1 MEYRKLGRTGLDVSV
16 ISVGTEHLLRHP
28 PEIVTSV
35 IHESI
40 ERGVNYFDV
49 VYSYP
54 EYLDNLGQAFAGRRD
69 HVLLTGHLGSTVKDG
84 QYCRNRSAKASEP
97 FFQDVLAR
105 LHVGYVDILYLHN
118 FNSLREWETVIR
130 PKGQLEMAL
139 RLKAEGHA
147 RFIGISG
154 HYVEVIKRA
163 CESGHVDVIMFPVN
177 LLGHAGSARGEL
189 LDLCSAQGLG
199 LVAMKPY
206 GGGRLLSARGTQRV
220 AGYQTGGESYKV
232 KFPEAV
238 TPAQCLSYTLAQ
250 TGVSTALVGVRSVD
264 EVDAALQTLGSGE
277 SERDFSNLLTAFGRY
292 VEGECVYC
300 NHCLPCPAAID
311 IAEVN
316 RLLDAAQV
324 SPSAQAVRLRTE
336 YGALAAKASACT
348 ECGACVQRCPFGVAV
363 ITRMRSAAAF
373 YEA

>member
-1 MEYRKLGRTGLDVSV
+1 MEYRKLGRTGLDVSA
-16 ISVGTEHLLRHP
+16 ISVGTEHLLHQP
-28 PEIVTSV
+28 SETVTSV
-35 IHESI
+35 IRESI

-49 VYSYP
+49 VFSFP
-54 EYLDNLGQAFAGRRD
+54 EYLDNLGHALEGCRD
-69 HVLLTGHLGSTVKDG
+69 RVLLTGHLGSTVKDN

-97 FFQDVLAR
+97 FFGDVLAR
-105 LHVGYVDILYLHN
+105 LHTGYVDILYLHN
-118 FNSLREWETVIR
+118 FNSPREWETVAR

-154 HYVEVIKRA
+154 HYVEVIKQA
-163 CESGHVDVIMFPVN
+163 CQSGHIDVVMFPIN
-177 LLGHAGSARGEL
+177 LLGHAGPARSEL
-189 LDLCSAQGLG
+189 LDLCNAQGLG

-206 GGGRLLSARGTQRV
+206 GGGRLLNTRGTQRV
-220 AGYQTGGESYKV
+220 ASYQAGGESYKV
-232 KFPEAV
+232 RFPDAI

-250 TGVSTALVGVRSVD
+250 TGVSTALVGVRSTA
-264 EVDAALQTLGSGE
+264 EVDAALQTLEAGE
-277 SERDFSNLLTAFGRY
+277 SERDFSGLLTAFGRY

-300 NHCLPCPAAID
+300 NHCLPCPVSID

-324 SPSAQAVRLRTE
+324 RLNTVLQAA
-336 YGALAAKASACT
+336 YDGLAAKASACT

-363 ITRMRSAAAF
+363 ISRMHAAAAQ